1 MEDNN
6 IDMIGSTKIVKMG
19 DFGSVDITGKTQ
31 QEITSNLDK
40 AYVHNLSYSDYRL
53 QSNVP
58 EHINASNL
66 FGTQIRKLIMKGVKK
81 VGDYSHYVGGNLVNL
96 GTKRGLVKLTG
107 ENLVKFY
114 NSLISANILES
125 YKEFEA
131 VASNPEKVSRVL
143 TQMTLNND
151 RESKDNLNAFELDD
165 DNNPTSE
172 FKVTNDDPPIF
183 GWGDAMLNVDNEEVI
198 GEIKTMKAES
208 FEHYKIKGE
217 PADYHVKQLIIYMK
231 VLKKSKG
238 VLIYENKNNHDLLAF
253 PIEVTPKYKE
263 WIDNT
268 FEWMRVVYKSWK
280 DKQLPQK
287 NYRANSKICKNCPVK
302 AVCATAEPGVVKI
315 KSLEGFSETV

>member
-1 MEDNN
+1 M
-6 IDMIGSTKIVKMG
+6 TK
-19 DFGSVDITGKTQ
+19 
-31 QEITSNLDK
+31 NLIK
-40 AYVHNLSYSDYRL
+40 
-53 QSNVP
+53 Q
-58 EHINASNL
+58 
-66 FGTQIRKLIMKGVKK
+66 MMKK
-81 VGDYSHYVGGNLVNL
+81 VEDKSHILDTAAIIEKINSGYVANQEPKYTKKKTFAPSTLIFGHGECPRYWYFAFEGNIF
-96 GTKRGLVKLTG
+96 
-107 ENLVKFY
+107 EN
-114 NSLISANILES
+114 
-125 YKEFEA
+125 
-131 VASNPEKVSRVL
+131 
-143 TQMTLNND
+143 NND
-151 RESKDNLNAFELDD
+151 AYSVANMSSGTMSHDRIQKAMLDSGIAVTYLDD
-165 DNNPTSE
+165 DNNPTTE

-183 GWGDAMLNVDNEEVI
+183 GWGDAMLNVENEEVI

-231 VLKKSKG
+231 ILKKSKG

-280 DKQLPQK
+280 DKELPQK